1 MTHSLP
7 PAATPSKKNLKRLF
21 ILRIIAV
28 VGPIVAMLLVT
39 YVIGLRLPLSLMIP
53 VLVFLTAFN
62 FLTWLRLKK
71 PAPVTDLELVGQLLV
86 DIAALTILLYASG
99 GSTNPFVSL
108 FLLPLTI
115 AAAILPARQTWF
127 ITAVTVCCYTALLFI
142 YEPLVRK
149 GMELHPMMAME
160 PGGSAHAG
168 HAGYF
173 ELHVVGMWFTF
184 LLSAGLIS
192 YFVVH
197 MAASIRERDRLL
209 LSARETALRDEHI
222 IALGTLAAGA
232 AHELGT
238 PLSTM
243 AIITHE
249 LQREYGKQTELSED
263 LRLLRLQIDSCKA
276 ILSKLLETAGQTRV
290 GGLAP
295 VLADRYLDELIERWQ
310 IIRPGVALT
319 RIRSGRLP
327 VPHIAAETTL
337 SHAIMNLLNNAA
349 DASPHYVEFHVNWND
364 HQLSIQICDR
374 GSGLAPETLANA
386 GQPFF
391 TTKAPGKGTGIGLF
405 LANASIE
412 RFGGTVSLSNRSG
425 GGACTEVLLP
435 LLPVQHQ
442 EPS

>member
-1 MTHSLP
+1 MSHSLP
-7 PAATPSKKNLKRLF
+7 SAVTLSNKNLKRLF
-21 ILRIIAV
+21 ILRIIAIT
-28 VGPIVAMLLVT
+28 GQIVSILTVT
-39 YVIGLRLPLSLMIP
+39 YAIGLQLPLTLMLP
-53 VLVFLTAFN
+53 VLGLLTAFN
-62 FLTWLRLKK
+62 FFTWLRLKK
-71 PAPVTDLELVGQLLV
+71 PSPVADLELVGQLLV
-86 DIAALTILLYASG
+86 DIAALAILLYASG

-115 AAAILPARQTWF
+115 AAAILPAGLTWF
-127 ITAVTVCCYTALLFI
+127 ITAVTVCCYTALLFS
-142 YEPLVRK
+142 YEPLMRK
-149 GMELHPMMAME
+149 RMELHPWMTMV
-160 PGGSAHAG
+160 PGDPAHTG

-173 ELHVVGMWFTF
+173 ELHVVGMWFNF
-184 LLSAGLIS
+184 LLSAGLIA
-192 YFVVH
+192 YFIVH
-197 MAASIRERDRLL
+197 MAASIRERDRQLL
-209 LSARETALRDEHI
+209 TARETALRNEHI

-249 LQREYGKQTELSED
+249 LQRDYGKQTELSED
-263 LRLLRLQIDSCKA
+263 LQLLRRQIDSCKS
-276 ILSKLLETAGQTRV
+276 ILSKLLETAGHTRV

-295 VLADRYLDELIERWQ
+295 LPADRYLDGLIEQWQ

-319 RIRSGRLP
+319 RIRSGRFP
-327 VPHIAAETTL
+327 APHIAAETTL
-337 SHAIMNLLNNAA
+337 SQAIMNLLNNAA
-349 DASPHYVEFHVNWND
+349 DASPHCVEFHLNWNE

-374 GSGLAPETLANA
+374 GPGLAPEILANA

-391 TTKAPGKGTGIGLF
+391 TTKAPGKGAGIGLF

-442 EPS
+442 EPA